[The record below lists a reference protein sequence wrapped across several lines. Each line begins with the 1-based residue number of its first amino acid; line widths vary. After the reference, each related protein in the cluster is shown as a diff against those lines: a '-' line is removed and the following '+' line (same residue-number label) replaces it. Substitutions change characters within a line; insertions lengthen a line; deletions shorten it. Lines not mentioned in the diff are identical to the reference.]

1 MNVDIPAPRNRA
13 PRSEHP
19 ARSCVTRVAS
29 LNPRRTPDP
38 EPLPTGWDRRIDHLG
53 RVYYV
58 DHNTRTT
65 SWIRPA
71 ASVPAHNN
79 AAREPHDRRVAACS
93 PESLPDGWEER
104 ATPTGRV
111 YFVDHNTRTTSWDD
125 PRSPLEGPLPP
136 GWQRRL
142 DASARVYFVNHNTKA
157 TTWDD
162 PRNGGQSPRP
172 TPPTYAPPP
181 RHGDRERGHGRP
193 PQPSGPT
200 HHFGAT
206 NEWTAPPRRAAAP
219 EPSPPATQAQETTHV
234 ERTGLCAI
242 CQDEEATMA
251 VVDCGHLAMCK
262 DCAELVMWSSRECP
276 LCRTRIVTAAR
287 LIRIYKT

>member
-1 MNVDIPAPRNRA
+1 MNVDTPAPRNRA
-13 PRSEHP
+13 PRPEHF
-19 ARSCVTRVAS
+19 ARSYVTRVAS
-29 LNPRRTPDP
+29 LNPRRTSDP

-58 DHNTRTT
+58 DHHTRTT
-65 SWIRPA
+65 SWTRPG
-71 ASVPAHNN
+71 VT
-79 AAREPHDRRVAACS
+79 ACS

-104 ATPTGRV
+104 ATPTGRL
-111 YFVDHNTRTTSWDD
+111 YYVDHNTRTTSWDD
-125 PRSPLEGPLPP
+125 PRSPLEGPLPL

-142 DASARVYFVNHNTKA
+142 DANGRVYFVNHNTKT

-200 HHFGAT
+200 HHLGAT
-206 NEWTAPPRRAAAP
+206 NERTAPPQRAAAP
-219 EPSPPATQAQETTHV
+219 EPSPPAPQAQEATHV

-262 DCAELVMWSSRECP
+262 DCAELVMRSSRECP

-287 LIRIYKT
+287 LIRIFKT